1 MIDNLIEKTTELKEF
16 QTILIDVLGT
26 DNDCIDEFIKQFGD
40 LTITVKLP
48 NAILYVDD
56 EQTFNKKII
65 ESVKFNK
72 NKLISD
78 KIMEDLILCG
88 LTLRKDVN
96 NIDDE
101 DIKKIYYKIF
111 V

>member
-1 MIDNLIEKTTELKEF
+1 MIDNVIEKTPELKEF
-16 QTILIDVLGT
+16 QTILIDVLET
-26 DNDCIDEFIKQFGD
+26 DNNCIDEFIRQFGD

-48 NAILYVDD
+48 NAKLYVDD
-56 EQTFNKKII
+56 EQTFNEKII